1 MIVAIDGM
9 GGDNSPGAIV
19 KGAVAA
25 VNEYNVKCIITGNE
39 ELLKKELELYKYNKS
54 NVEIINCTE
63 VISPSEH
70 PVMAIRKK
78 KDSSLNVALN
88 LVKSGKADAVVSA
101 GSTGAFMAG
110 ALFIVGRL
118 KGIDRPALA
127 PVMPGMKG
135 PFMIVDVG
143 ANVDCKPENLVQ
155 FANMGKVYFESIL
168 KISNPSVGL
177 INIGSEEEKGNEL
190 TKKAY
195 QLLKATDLNF
205 VGNVEPRE
213 ISNGEV
219 QVLVCDGF
227 IGNTVLKMYEG
238 VAANIFDELK
248 TQIMS
253 SVRSKLGGLL
263 LKPVF
268 SYFKKKFDYKEYGGS
283 AFIGVK
289 GICVKAHGSSDA
301 TAIKNAIRL
310 SLNFYEN
317 SIIEKIEKMVE
328 KTVTITE

>member
-1 MIVAIDGM
+1 MIIAIDGM
-9 GGDNSPGAIV
+9 GGDNAPGAIV
-19 KGAVAA
+19 EGSVAA

-39 ELLKKELELYKYNKS
+39 EIINKELALHKYDKS
-54 NVEIINCTE
+54 NIEVINCTE
-63 VISPSEH
+63 VIFPDEH

-88 LVKSGKADAVVSA
+88 LVKSGQADAVVSA

-110 ALFIVGRL
+110 ALFIVGRI

-127 PVMPGMKG
+127 PIMPGMKG
-135 PFMIVDVG
+135 PFMIIDVG
-143 ANVDCKPENLVQ
+143 ANVDCKPENLLQ
-155 FANMGKVYFESIL
+155 FAYMGKVYFESIL
-168 KISNPSVGL
+168 KMPNPTIGL
-177 INIGSEEEKGNEL
+177 INIGAEEEKGNEL

-195 QLLKATDLNF
+195 QLLKASDLNF
-205 VGNVEPRE
+205 VGNVEPRD
-213 ISNGEV
+213 ISDGEV

-227 IGNTVLKMYEG
+227 VGNTVLKMYEG
-238 VAANIFDELK
+238 VSANIFNELK

-253 SVRSKLGGLL
+253 STATKIGGLL

-268 SYFKKKFDYKEYGGS
+268 NYFKKKFDYTEYGGS

-301 TAIKNAIRL
+301 KAIKNAIRL
-310 SLNFYEN
+310 SKNFCEN
-317 SIIEKIEKMVE
+317 SIVDQIEQVFEKAASE
-328 KTVTITE
+328 